1 MFSKLFVI
9 LHYKT
14 NNVNETADGYSAFEF
29 IFCKRVYNR
38 TQNLKLSMN

>member
-14 NNVNETADGYSAFEF
+14 NNVNETADGYSLDSA
-29 IFCKRVYNR
+29 
-38 TQNLKLSMN
+38 LHKLP